1 MRPVSKILAGLV
13 ILPLLTGPVVLSAFA
28 GLVVLSAFADEAFA
42 ASPWSVFVKSGLAG
56 RWAISCKAAPS
67 DKNPWMSYYEGDGG
81 TVRRKLDR
89 GPGTGNYNLTI
100 DSADI
105 QDDGTVRASMRN
117 DDPAWGNSNGTIAIV
132 VVKIAD
138 GHAHTLQSASPEGE
152 QWIKD
157 GIILGNGAPS
167 PSFEKCPN

>member
-1 MRPVSKILAGLV
+1 MRPASKILAAL
-13 ILPLLTGPVVLSAFA
+13 IVLSALTGTA
-28 GLVVLSAFADEAFA
+28 LA
-42 ASPWSVFVKSGLAG
+42 ASPWSVFVKSDLAG

-67 DKNPWMSYYEGDGG
+67 DNNPWMTYYEGDSG

-117 DDPAWGNSNGTIAIV
+117 DDPAWGNSNGTVAIV

-157 GIILGNGAPS
+157 GIILGNGAPR